1 MRIARLDREEFL
13 TRKLDIQ
20 PGEHVGFWEP
30 TQGGKTH
37 LAYQCL
43 QVQMARQPHLRTV
56 SAMPKSR
63 SPATRMWADRLG
75 LKLIDRWPP
84 PASLSKPPGYVFWPR
99 HLTGVPPAQ
108 NREHLAG
115 QFRKML
121 ADQYQQGDSVTLAD
135 DIYILAV
142 IYGLN
147 MDCEEFWIAGAEGGA
162 SLWGPNQKP
171 SGTVG
176 GGSVSTFSY
185 NSPTHLFFGK
195 DTDGRNQKRF
205 SEIGGGVDPEL
216 MLSIVPH
223 LKTYR
228 IQTQGGTKNISEKL
242 YIHKGGP
249 WMAIIGP

>member
-13 TRKLDIQ
+13 TRKFDYQ
-20 PGEHVGFWEP
+20 PGEHIGMWEP

-37 LAYQCL
+37 LAYQLL
-43 QVQMARQPHLRTV
+43 QVQMQRQPHLRYV

-63 SPATRMWADRLG
+63 SPATKMWADQLG
-75 LKLIDRWPP
+75 LKIIDRWPP

-99 HLTGVPPAQ
+99 HLKDAPVEQ
-108 NREHLAG
+108 NRAHLAV
-115 QFRKML
+115 QFRQMFH
-121 ADQYQQGDSVTLAD
+121 DQLQAGDSYTLAD
-135 DIYILAV
+135 DIYVLAV
-142 IYGLN
+142 LYGLN
-147 MDCEEFWIAGAEGGA
+147 MDCEEFWVAGAEGGA
-162 SLWGPNQKP
+162 GLGAPNQKP
-171 SGTVG
+171 SGTIG

-195 DTDGRNQKRF
+195 DTDERNQKRF
-205 SEIGGGVDPEL
+205 SEIGGGINPKL
-216 MLSIVPH
+216 LLNIVPN

-228 IQTQGGTKNISEKL
+228 MQTPRGMKNISEKL